1 MPSPTLS
8 YADGSQVHRIPLK
21 NLLEAGLWIGF
32 AIIAYLYSFEFDRN
46 VEGYRFNATGWPRAV
61 LLLIVLAALAHLYQ
75 IYRDAA
81 LPPAK
86 GAAGDTVPADV
97 PDASPK
103 TAGQRLRLIAMLALP
118 VLYAYLLAPVGFYV
132 LTPIFIFLLLV
143 LAGEKRWKYLI
154 GISLG
159 LYAILVYVFGKLLY
173 LSLPVGNVQI
183 FYDFSNWLLTF
194 IQ

>member
-1 MPSPTLS
+1 
-8 YADGSQVHRIPLK
+8 VHRIPLK

-32 AIIAYLYSFEFDRN
+32 SIIAYLYSFEFDRN
-46 VEGYRFNATGWPRAV
+46 VEGYLFNATGWPRAV

-81 LPPAK
+81 LPPDE
-86 GAAGDTVPADV
+86 GANPVADPAAE
-97 PDASPK
+97 PDASPR
-103 TAGQRLRLIAMLALP
+103 TMGQRLSLIAMLALP
-118 VLYAYLLAPVGFYV
+118 VLYAYLLAPIGFYA
-132 LTPIFIFLLLV
+132 LTPVFIFLMLV
-143 LAGEKRWKYLI
+143 LAEERRWRYLI

-159 LYAILVYVFGKLLY
+159 LYAILVFVFGKLLY
-173 LSLPVGNVQI
+173 LSLPIGNIQI